1 MGRRFSDVKRGA
13 KLNTALN
20 NYINYLQTAGTRPS
34 RIGTQGPRNLSVYL
48 YIQPFTVT
56 VAADEYLQARCT
68 PDSDTKLRAIV
79 NGVSDAAVT
88 NTLGANTVITLPKFK
103 AARIV
108 YFENS
113 TRSVSVQS
121 SDVTGLQYL
130 KYNGER
136 FSIPFG
142 AQAAAND
149 QTDAFLQAKAAILAA
164 NAAAAVKRVSLTREY
179 VGVEAA

>member
-1 MGRRFSDVKRGA
+1 MARRYSDVKRGA

-34 RIGTQGPRNLSVYL
+34 RIGSQGPRDLSQLL
-48 YIQPFTVT
+48 YFAPFTIT
-56 VAADEYLQARCT
+56 VDADEVVQGRCST
-68 PDSDTKLRAIV
+68 DSKAKLMAVV
-79 NGVSDAAVT
+79 NTATGAAVADAI
-88 NTLGANTVITLPKFK
+88 GANALIGIPKFK

-113 TRSVSVQS
+113 TRAVTVQS

-130 KYNGER
+130 KYAGER

-142 AQAAAND
+142 AQTATAD
-149 QTDAFLQAKAAILAA
+149 QTDAFLASKAAILTA
-164 NAAAAVKRVSLTREY
+164 NAAAAVKRVGLQREY
-179 VGVEAA
+179 VGVEVA